1 MVLPARKG
9 FWCKTGVIEA
19 ETMRGIII
27 LLTGILLSGAVAAQ
41 KTDVS
46 NGALAGKTVKEAGQL
61 PLNHIQ
67 VIGSHNSYKQ
77 AIDPALFQMLKQTIG
92 SLASG
97 LDYSHVSILEQL
109 NRGLASLE
117 IDIYADAK
125 GGKYAHPK
133 GLDWVKTQAKTYDPE
148 KQMMEPGFK
157 ILHVQEI
164 DFRSHYLTLKSCLR
178 DLKKWSEENP
188 DHNPVF
194 ITMNAKDDEIKREG
208 FTVPE
213 KFTSEVLDELD
224 QVILDELGEENL
236 ITPDQVR
243 GSYSTLEKAVLE
255 QNWPTLQGAKG
266 KFIFILDETNEKRTA
281 YIQGHPSLKGRVL
294 FANAAP
300 GTPEAA
306 IMILNDPNKDQ
317 AKIQELV
324 KKGYII
330 RTRADADTKQ
340 ARKNDKSQ
348 FEAACKS
355 GAQIISTDYYQKST
369 HFVSDYQVSFDGNQ
383 CFRLNPFF
391 DK

>member
-1 MVLPARKG
+1 MKG
-9 FWCKTGVIEA
+9 IV
-19 ETMRGIII
+19 I
-27 LLTGILLSGAVAAQ
+27 LLSGILLSGAVEAQ
-41 KTDVS
+41 KTDFS
-46 NGALAGKTVKEAGQL
+46 SGASAGKTEQEAGRL
-61 PLNHIQ
+61 PLNRIQ

-77 AIDPALFQMLKQTIG
+77 AIDPALFQMLKQTSE
-92 SLASG
+92 SLADG
-97 LDYSHVSILEQL
+97 LDYSHISIREQL
-109 NRGLASLE
+109 NMGLANLE

-125 GGKYAHPK
+125 GAKYAHPK
-133 GLDWVKTQAKTYDPE
+133 GLDWVKSQANAYDPE

-157 ILHVQEI
+157 IFHVQEI
-164 DFRSHYLTLKSCLR
+164 DFRSHYLTLKSCLQ
-178 DLKKWSEENP
+178 DLRKWSAEHP

-194 ITMNAKDDEIKREG
+194 ITMNAKDGEIKKEG

-213 KFTSEVLDELD
+213 KFTSEVFDELD
-224 QVILDELGEENL
+224 QVILDELGKKNL

-243 GSYSTLEKAVLE
+243 GSYSTLEEAVLK
-255 QNWPTLQGAKG
+255 QNWPKLQEAKG

-294 FANAAP
+294 FANAEP

-306 IMILNDPNKDQ
+306 IVIMNDPNRDQ
-317 AKIQELV
+317 AEIQALV

-355 GAQIISTDYYQKST
+355 GAQIISTDYYQIST
-369 HFVSDYQVSFDGNQ
+369 HFVSDYQVSFDENQ
-383 CFRLNPFF
+383 YFRLNPLLSR
-391 DK
+391 

>member
-1 MVLPARKG
+1 
-9 FWCKTGVIEA
+9 
-19 ETMRGIII
+19 MRGIII
-27 LLTGILLSGAVAAQ
+27 LLTGILLSGAVSAQ